1 MDKLAHPLARGAN
14 CLLIYLTAV
23 QPLHPAIAAG
33 ITAANGNT
41 QVVIKPGNVPVVNIA
56 TPNAA
61 GVSHNTYKDFN
72 IGAPGAI
79 LNNAT
84 QGGKAQSGVTLDNGN
99 SRLKGK
105 PAELIINEVTS
116 GNRSELKG
124 KLEVFGNKAGVM
136 IANPNGITC
145 DGCGFIN
152 TPSVTLT
159 TGKPQFDKKGAL
171 EALDVKKGAVII
183 DGNGLDGTRAEYVDV
198 ISRAIE
204 LNGKIN
210 AKTLTLTQ

>member
-1 MDKLAHPLARGAN
+1 MDKLAHPLARGASW
-14 CLLIYLTAV
+14 LLIYLTAV

-41 QVVIKPGNVPVVNIA
+41 QVAMKPGNVPVVNIA

-61 GVSHNTYKDFN
+61 GISHNTYQDFN
-72 IGAPGAI
+72 VGTPGAV

-84 QGGKAQSGVTLDNGN
+84 QGGKTQLGVTIDNGN
-99 SRLKGK
+99 ARLKGK

-124 KLEVFGNKAGVM
+124 RLEVFGNKTGVM

-152 TPSVTLT
+152 TPSS
-159 TGKPQFDKKGAL
+159 
-171 EALDVKKGAVII
+171 E
-183 DGNGLDGTRAEYVDV
+183 
-198 ISRAIE
+198 
-204 LNGKIN
+204 
-210 AKTLTLTQ
+210 